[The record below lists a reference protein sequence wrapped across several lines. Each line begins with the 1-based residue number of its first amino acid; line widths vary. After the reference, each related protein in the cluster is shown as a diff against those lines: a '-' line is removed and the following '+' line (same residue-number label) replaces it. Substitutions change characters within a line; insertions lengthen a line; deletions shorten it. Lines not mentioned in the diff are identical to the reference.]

1 METGKADV
9 LRNYESAHPTAENYA
24 CGVWEAASATAAA
37 PMYFKSVQF
46 ASGGERWCDGAI
58 RRNNPINEAL
68 AELLREPQWRDRSI
82 GCLLSLGTGLARARS
97 ISSNL
102 AGFLKGAVKMLT
114 DAEDTAKVFS
124 ASVLGRELALTGR
137 YFRFNVPH
145 GMEDLQLDEWK
156 ATGRMKA
163 LATEYLSHADNGDS
177 ILSCAQSLLY
187 PDENCK
193 SGRYLYHKRQDLRA
207 NNVFCS
213 AANVENK
220 SLADAA
226 SPVYPFHTAHSL

>member
-1 METGKADV
+1 
-9 LRNYESAHPTAENYA
+9 
-24 CGVWEAASATAAA
+24 
-37 PMYFKSVQF
+37 MYFKSVQF

-193 SGRYLYHKRQDLRA
+193 SDLLSAPTQGSGLRA
-207 NNVFCS
+207 NRVFCS